1 MKRFEFKFETV
12 LSLKKQI
19 EQNIKNKLSN
29 EIQILNEANSYL
41 QNIIKKR
48 QNLIAEF
55 ESSRQEQTNIYQILS
70 YYDYL
75 NVLDQRIELK
85 KQEIAEINKRIAE
98 IRLELLNA
106 VKEKQILVKL
116 EENEFDKYR
125 NELKIEEQKTNDEIN
140 SYKFYK
146 KLKNRYEV

>member
-19 EQNIKNKLSN
+19 EQNVKNKLSN
-29 EIQILNEANSYL
+29 EIQILNEANSCL
-41 QNIIKKR
+41 QNTIRNR
-48 QNLIAEF
+48 QRLISEF
-55 ESSRQEQTNIYQILS
+55 ESSRQEQTTIYQILS

-75 NVLDQRIELK
+75 NVLDQRIEFQK
-85 KQEIAEINKRIAE
+85 KEIAEIKKRIAK

-116 EENEFDKYR
+116 EENEFDKYK
-125 NELKIEEQKTNDEIN
+125 NELKLEEQKTNDEIN

>member
-19 EQNIKNKLSN
+19 EQNVKNKLSN
-29 EIQILNEANSYL
+29 EIQILNDANSYL
-41 QNIIKKR
+41 TNTIIKR
-48 QNLIAEF
+48 ESLIAEF
-55 ESSRQEQTNIYQILS
+55 ESSRQEQTTIYQILS

-75 NVLDQRIELK
+75 NVLDQRIEFQK
-85 KQEIAEINKRIAE
+85 KEIAEIKKRIAK

-116 EENEFDKYR
+116 EENEFDKYK